1 MKQKILRITTV
12 SISLNSL
19 LKGQLRYL
27 NQDFEVIGVAAGK
40 EALDEVSRREGIR
53 TVEVDIA
60 REISLG
66 KDLKALLV
74 LICLIRKERPLI
86 VHANTPKGSLLGM
99 VAAWICRVPHRIYTV
114 TGLRFETA
122 TGRFRTLLIAME
134 RITCAC
140 ATEVIPEGDGV
151 RDTLRRNKVT
161 KKPLRKVLNGNIN
174 GVDLNYFD
182 RTPTVMQEALKL
194 KEIGCFTF
202 CAVGRMVKDKGINEL
217 VTAFVKLYALHP
229 SVRLM
234 LVGNFEEQLD
244 PLDKETHQLILNH
257 SGIRFMGYQAD
268 IRPFLA
274 ASDALAFASYREGF
288 PNVVLQAGAMG
299 LPAIVT
305 DINGCNEIIEHGV
318 NGEIIPP
325 RDTNALYEVMHRWVI
340 ADSTVLTE
348 MASRTRTLIASRYE
362 QQAVWQ
368 AMRARYEGLSIK

>member
-27 NQDFEVIGVAAGK
+27 NQYFEVIGVAAGN
-40 EALDEVSRREGIR
+40 EALDEVSKREGIR
-53 TVEVDIA
+53 TVEVNIA
-60 REISLG
+60 REISLVQ
-66 KDLKALLV
+66 DLKALFV
-74 LICLIRKERPLI
+74 LIRLIRKEQPFI

-99 VAAWICRVPHRIYTV
+99 IAAWICRVPHRIYTV
-114 TGLRFETA
+114 TGLRFETT
-122 TGRFRTLLIAME
+122 TGHFRTLLIAME

-140 ATEVIPEGDGV
+140 ATDVIPEGDGV
-151 RDTLRRNKVT
+151 RDTLRRNEVT
-161 KKPLRKVLNGNIN
+161 KKPLRKVLHGNIN

-182 RTPTVMQEALKL
+182 RTPAVMLAAAKL

-217 VTAFVKLYALHP
+217 VIAFVKLYALHP
-229 SVRLM
+229 SVRLI

-244 PLDKETHQLILNH
+244 PLNEETHQLILNH
-257 SGIRFMGYQAD
+257 PGIRFMGYQAD
-268 IRPFLA
+268 IRPFLE

-299 LPAIVT
+299 VPAIVT

-325 RDTNALYEVMHRWVI
+325 RDAEALYEAMLRWVT
-340 ADSTVLTE
+340 AAPTVLEE
-348 MASRTRTLIASRYE
+348 MASRARPLIASRYE

-368 AMRARYEGLSIK
+368 AMRERYEEFTIK